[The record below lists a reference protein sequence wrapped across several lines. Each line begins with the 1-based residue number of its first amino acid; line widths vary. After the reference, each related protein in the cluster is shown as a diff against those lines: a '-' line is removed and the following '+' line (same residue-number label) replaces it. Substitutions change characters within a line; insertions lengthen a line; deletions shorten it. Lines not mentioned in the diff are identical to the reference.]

1 MYSPAGKCHEFV
13 ASSNVLSVIAPA
25 KLALKATA
33 PSPEI
38 IMHTTITRL
47 LLSLALLTVAQASA
61 EAQQAKPVR
70 VLVWD
75 EQQPEQA
82 KAYENFL
89 GNALADHLGKR
100 PGLRVLSVNLSS
112 PEQGLDAATLDA
124 TDVIVW
130 WGHRKHGEIK
140 NERVESVVKRVLDG
154 KLGFIAL
161 HSAHFAEPF
170 MRLMHERAKSDA
182 PKLIPEAERATAKFD
197 FSAPLKRNLV
207 KREAKLTP
215 SLEKVDGVWRLTPP
229 ACVFP
234 AWRAD
239 GAPSHVTTLLPDHPL
254 AKGLPAKWDIP
265 QTEMYDE
272 PFHVP
277 TPDAVVFEEHWDKG
291 EKFRS
296 GCVWQ
301 VQKGRVFYFRPGHET
316 YPVYRQAEN
325 LTVIENAVRWAA
337 P

>member
-1 MYSPAGKCHEFV
+1 MDQM
-13 ASSNVLSVIAPA
+13 
-25 KLALKATA
+25 
-33 PSPEI
+33 I
-38 IMHTTITRL
+38 IRC
-47 LLSLALLTVAQASA
+47 LLSLTLFFGVLGPTRAQSP
-61 EAQQAKPVR
+61 KPVR

-89 GNALADHLGKR
+89 GNALADHLRKS
-100 PGLRVLSVNLSS
+100 PGIRALSVNLNS

-140 NERVESVVKRVLDG
+140 NERVDAVVQRVLDG

-170 MRLMHERAKSDA
+170 MRLMYERAKADA
-182 PKLIPEAERATAKFD
+182 PKQIPEAERATAKFD
-197 FSAPLKRNLV
+197 FSTPLKRNLLN
-207 KREAKLTP
+207 RDAKLTP
-215 SLEKVDGVWRLTPP
+215 ALEKVDGVWRLTPP

-239 GAPSHVTTLLPDHPL
+239 GAPSHVTTLLPDHPIG
-254 AKGLPAKWDIP
+254 KGLPVKWDIP
-265 QTEMYDE
+265 QTEMYEE
-272 PFHVP
+272 PFNVP
-277 TPDAVVFEEHWDKG
+277 TPDAVIFEERWDKG

-301 VQKGRVFYFRPGHET
+301 VKQGRVFYFRPGHET

>member
-1 MYSPAGKCHEFV
+1 MPPTPAV
-13 ASSNVLSVIAPA
+13 NIMDQM
-25 KLALKATA
+25 
-33 PSPEI
+33 I
-38 IMHTTITRL
+38 IRC
-47 LLSLALLTVAQASA
+47 LLSLPLFFGVLGLAQAQSP
-61 EAQQAKPVR
+61 KPVR

-89 GNALADHLGKR
+89 GNALADHLSKR
-100 PGLRVLSVNLSS
+100 PGIRALSVSLSS
-112 PEQGLDAATLDA
+112 SEQGLDAATLDA

-130 WGHRKHGEIK
+130 WGHVKHAEVK
-140 NERVESVVKRVLDG
+140 NERVDAVVQRVLDG

-170 MRLMHERAKSDA
+170 MRLMHERAKEDA
-182 PKLIPEAERATAKFD
+182 PKQIPEAERATARFD
-197 FSAPLKRNLV
+197 FSTPLRRNLV
-207 KREAKLTP
+207 KRDAKLTP
-215 SLEKVDGVWRLTPP
+215 SLEKIEGVWRLNPP

-239 GAPSHVTTLLPDHPL
+239 GAPSHVTKLLPDHPI
-254 AKGLPAKWDIP
+254 AKGLPVKWDIP

-277 TPDAVVFEEHWDKG
+277 TPDAVVFEERWDKG

-301 VQKGRVFYFRPGHET
+301 VKQGRVFYFRPGHET